1 VLLLKV
7 PGPVRVHVTPASVLS
22 LVRVAIIVAV
32 WPGFSDV
39 SFVDSVTVIAPLP
52 EQPEKASEYTRIPT
66 TNKPRGLNFLTVS
79 PLKVVTI
86 SLRNSKPL
94 EREQNLQINPSS
106 R

>member
-1 VLLLKV
+1 MLPLNV
-7 PGPVRVHVTPASVLS
+7 PGPVSVHVTPASVLS
-22 LVRVAIIVAV
+22 LVSVAIIVAV

-39 SFVDSVTVIAPLP
+39 SEVDSVTAIVPLP

-66 TNKPRGLNFLTVS
+66 ANKPRGLNFLTVS

-94 EREQNLQINPSS
+94 EREQNLQIDPSGS
-106 R
+106 